1 MKYFLIRTDNKHLYF
16 VFGFSFALL
25 LLIITG
31 GLIKNKNPKSVEEK
45 DFPQGYQIISPEIP
59 TDLEFAGEK
68 VPAGNFE
75 VRERLE
81 REFLV
86 NTYFHSSTLLSIKRA
101 NRWLP
106 IIEPILKENNI
117 PDDFKYIA
125 LIESGL
131 TNAVSPADAVGFWQL
146 IEGSAIKYGLEV
158 NEEIDERYHL
168 EKSTGAACR
177 FFKDAYEKFGSWSLT
192 AASYNMG
199 TNGMEKQ
206 LEKQKAN
213 NYYNLVLSDET
224 SRYIFRAI
232 AMKEILKNPKKFGY
246 NIKEEDLYQPLK
258 WYEVELIS
266 AVSSFADFA
275 MQYEINY
282 KILKLYNPWL
292 RESFLTNKKNKIY
305 KVKIPEKGSI
315 EVIN

>member
-1 MKYFLIRTDNKHLYF
+1 MKYFLIRTDNKHPYF

-31 GLIKNKNPKSVEEK
+31 GLIKSKNPKSVEEK

-68 VPAGNFE
+68 VPTGNFE

-101 NRWLP
+101 NRWFP

>member
-1 MKYFLIRTDNKHLYF
+1 MKLFLIGDVKLFYFLS
-16 VFGFSFALL
+16 GFFSALL
-25 LLIITG
+25 LVLIMG
-31 GLIKNKNPKSVEEK
+31 GLFTSKNSRMDEEK
-45 DFPQGYQIISPEIP
+45 DFPQNYRIISPEIP
-59 TDLEFAGEK
+59 NNLEFAGEK
-68 VPAGNFE
+68 VPVGNFE

-101 NRWLP
+101 NRWFP

-125 LIESGL
+125 LIESNL

-158 NEEIDERYHL
+158 NEEIDERYNV
-168 EKSTGAACR
+168 EKSTEAACR
-177 FFKDAYEKFGSWSLT
+177 FFKDAHEKFGSWSLT

-246 NIKEEDLYQPLK
+246 DIKEEDLYQPLK
-258 WYEVELIS
+258 WYEVELTS
-266 AVSSFADFA
+266 AISSFADFA
-275 MQYEINY
+275 LQYGINY
-282 KILKLYNPWL
+282 KILKFYNPWL
-292 RESFLTNKKNKIY
+292 RESFLTNKKNNIY
-305 KVKIPEKGSI
+305 KLKIPEKGSI
-315 EVIN
+315 EIIN